1 METNSIFDGVYSK
14 IIEAEAFT
22 GTDYVLP
29 VAAGMTSEGNVKVV
43 DLDTAPNILIAGSI
57 NQGKTTALNVAVTSL
72 LFSKNPSELKFVFI
86 DPTMTAFPC
95 YSNLALGYMAV
106 LPDSTSGE
114 AVIRKPELAEKIL
127 RSLCVEMETRYEI
140 KKRLPYLVIAIDE
153 YADLLKLP
161 DASVS
166 HSIYESIIKLAC
178 RGKNV
183 GIHLMMTTSGLSV
196 DVCNGVIKAN
206 FPVKFVFM
214 TATRQDSYTL
224 IDSSGAELLE
234 GRGDMLC
241 CSDAGMERVQCACV
255 TYEEI
260 SKAVNSISCN
270 MEHDVEKYSLPD
282 PGDRVKIP
290 VKVFDSDLAEIAK
303 TVIKRK
309 KISVSD
315 IQRMGYGYVRSQRI
329 MEQLEHLDIIES
341 GIRSSEVRVRKLKD
355 LEKILS
361 HMDSAGDFR

>member
-22 GTDYVLP
+22 GTDCVLP
-29 VAAGMTSEGNVKVV
+29 VAVGMTSEGNVKVV

-57 NQGKTTALNVAVTSL
+57 YQGKTTALNVAVLSL
-72 LFSKNPSELKFVFI
+72 LFSKKPSELKFVFI

-95 YSNLALGYMAV
+95 YSNLAL
-106 LPDSTSGE
+106 E
-114 AVIRKPELAEKIL
+114 
-127 RSLCVEMETRYEI
+127 
-140 KKRLPYLVIAIDE
+140 KRLPYLVIAVDE

-206 FPVKFVFM
+206 FPVKFVFR
-214 TATRQDSYTL
+214 TTTGQDSYTL
-224 IDSSGAELLE
+224 IDSTDAALLE

-241 CSDAGMERVQCACV
+241 CSDAGMERVQCACI

-260 SKAVNSISCN
+260 SKALNFVSCN

-282 PGDRVKIP
+282 PGDRVKTP
-290 VKVFDSDLAEIAK
+290 VKTFDSDLAEIAK